1 MFNLFINL
9 VFLMFNK
16 QKKEMNRA
24 SSFWALSITI
34 LLCITLLSCSKEK
47 AMQEEVLKMEKEYE
61 QIMADYE
68 KQIIPAY
75 REMSLQYFIAAT
87 NSTQENWE
95 KYAQLEMKVNEIL
108 SNKNL
113 FERIKKVKESNS
125 IQDPIKRR
133 RIEVLYLTFLGKQV
147 DTAKLNQIT
156 KLQSEIE
163 NKYSSYRTLYGTKK
177 LSDNDVEEILK
188 TSTSNKELKAVW
200 ESQKKIGRL
209 VAEDIIKLVKLRNDV
224 ARELGFKNYHD
235 MSLRLS
241 EQDPEEIEKL
251 FDELDNLTRSA
262 FIQEKKLMDEVL
274 AKRYKIRTEEL
285 MPWHY
290 QNRFFQEAPKI
301 YEVDLDKFY
310 KDKDIVEIA
319 KAYYSSIG
327 LPIDDIIQR
336 SDLYE
341 RENKNQHAFCINID
355 RDAKDIR
362 ILCNIKPNARW
373 METTLHENGHAL
385 YEKYFDD
392 KLPWDLKT
400 PAHIFTTEAIAM
412 LFGRMAS
419 NPQWMIDMLK
429 ISQQEADKIKEP
441 ARKTLRLQQLV
452 FSRWSQVMFR
462 FEKSMYEN
470 PDQDLNKLWWDLV
483 EKYQMIK
490 KPEGRNEPDWATKIH
505 IATSP
510 CYYHNYL
517 LGELLASQL
526 QNYLI
531 VKILNGEPNKDYSF
545 YSQSAVGKYLIDNI
559 FSVGAKY
566 HWNEMIEKATGE
578 KLTPKY
584 YALQFLN

>member
-1 MFNLFINL
+1 MKKASFLLALIVVLF
-9 VFLMFNK
+9 
-16 QKKEMNRA
+16 
-24 SSFWALSITI
+24 SIG
-34 LLCITLLSCSKEK
+34 CSKEK
-47 AMQEEVLKMEKEYE
+47 VNKEEKAKMEKEYE
-61 QIMADYE
+61 QVISEYE
-68 KQIIPAY
+68 SLMIPAY
-75 REMSLQYFIAAT
+75 REMSLQYFVAAT
-87 NSTQENWE
+87 NSTPENWE
-95 KYAQLEMKVNEIL
+95 KYAKLEMKVNEIL

-113 FERIKKVKESNS
+113 FERIKKIKESNL
-125 IQDPIKRR
+125 IDDPIKKR

-163 NKYSSYRTLYGTKK
+163 NKYSSYRTNYKNKK

-188 TSTSNKELKAVW
+188 TSTNSKELKEVW
-200 ESQKKIGRL
+200 ESQKQIGRL
-209 VAEDIIKLVKLRNDV
+209 VAEDILKLVKLRNEV
-224 ARELGFKNYHD
+224 ARQLGFKNYHD

-241 EQDPEEIEKL
+241 EQDPAEIEKL
-251 FDELDNLTRSA
+251 FDELDNLTRDA
-262 FIQEKKLMDEVL
+262 FKKEKQLMDEVL
-274 AKRYKIRTEEL
+274 AKRYKIKPEEL

-301 YEVDLDKFY
+301 YDVDVDKY
-310 KDKDIVEIA
+310 YQDKDIVKLA
-319 KAYYSSIG
+319 KDYYASIG
-327 LPIDDIIQR
+327 LPIDDIIAR

-385 YEKYFDD
+385 YEKYLDE

-412 LFGRMAS
+412 LFGRFAT
-419 NPQWMIDMLK
+419 NPQWMLDMNC
-429 ISQQEADKIKEP
+429 ISQDEANKIKDEV
-441 ARKTLRLQQLV
+441 RKTLRLQQLV

-483 EKYQMIK
+483 EKYQLLK

-526 QNYLI
+526 YNYI
-531 VKILNGEPNKDYSF
+531 VTNVLKGNPGQDYSF
-545 YSQSAVGKYLIDNI
+545 YNKKEVGKYLIDNV
-559 FSVGAKY
+559 FSPGAKY
-566 HWNEMIEKATGE
+566 FWNDMIEKATGE
-578 KLTPKY
+578 KLTPKH
-584 YALQFLN
+584 YAEQFVK

>member
-1 MFNLFINL
+1 
-9 VFLMFNK
+9 MFNK
-16 QKKEMNRA
+16 IGKIMKKA
-24 SSFWALSITI
+24 SFLLALIVVLFSIG
-34 LLCITLLSCSKEK
+34 CSKEK
-47 AMQEEVLKMEKEYE
+47 VNKEEKAKMEKEYE
-61 QIMADYE
+61 QVISEYE
-68 KQIIPAY
+68 SLMIPAY
-75 REMSLQYFIAAT
+75 REMSLQYFVAAT
-87 NSTQENWE
+87 NSTPENWE
-95 KYAQLEMKVNEIL
+95 KYAKLEMKVNEIL

-113 FERIKKVKESNS
+113 FERIKKIKESNL
-125 IQDPIKRR
+125 IDDPIKKR

-163 NKYSSYRTLYGTKK
+163 NKYSSYRTIYKNKK

-188 TSTSNKELKAVW
+188 TSTNSKELKEVW
-200 ESQKKIGRL
+200 ESQKQIGRL
-209 VAEDIIKLVKLRNDV
+209 VAEDILKLVKLRNEV
-224 ARELGFKNYHD
+224 ARQLGFKNYHD

-241 EQDPEEIEKL
+241 EQDPAEIEKL
-251 FDELDNLTRSA
+251 FDELDNLTRDA
-262 FIQEKKLMDEVL
+262 FKKEKQLMDEVL
-274 AKRYKIRTEEL
+274 AKRYKIKPEEL

-301 YEVDLDKFY
+301 YDVDVDKY
-310 KDKDIVEIA
+310 YQDKDIVKLA
-319 KAYYSSIG
+319 KDYYASIG
-327 LPIDDIIQR
+327 LPIDDIIAR

-385 YEKYFDD
+385 YEKYLDE

-412 LFGRMAS
+412 LFGRFAT
-419 NPQWMIDMLK
+419 NPQWMLDMNC
-429 ISQQEADKIKEP
+429 ISQDEANKIKDEV
-441 ARKTLRLQQLV
+441 RKTLRLQQLV

-483 EKYQMIK
+483 EKYQLLK

-526 QNYLI
+526 YNYI
-531 VKILNGEPNKDYSF
+531 VTNVLKGNPGQDYSF
-545 YSQSAVGKYLIDNI
+545 YNKKEVGKYLIDNV
-559 FSVGAKY
+559 FSPGAKY
-566 HWNEMIEKATGE
+566 FWNDMIEKATGE
-578 KLTPKY
+578 KLTPKH
-584 YALQFLN
+584 YAEQFVK

>member
-1 MFNLFINL
+1 MKKFSYLSFLLLF
-9 VFLMFNK
+9 
-16 QKKEMNRA
+16 
-24 SSFWALSITI
+24 TI
-34 LLCITLLSCSKEK
+34 LFVTNCGKEK
-47 AMQEEVLKMEKEYE
+47 AKQEEIAKMEKEYE
-61 QIMADYE
+61 QLISDYE
-68 KQIIPAY
+68 TQMKPAY
-75 REMSLQYFIAAT
+75 REMSLQYFVAAT
-87 NSTQENWE
+87 NSTPENWE
-95 KYAQLEMKVNEIL
+95 KFAQLEMKVNEIL

-113 FERIKKVKESNS
+113 FERLKRIKESNL
-125 IQDPIKRR
+125 IQDPIKKR
-133 RIEVLYLTFLGKQV
+133 RIDVLYLTFLGKQV
-147 DTAKLNQIT
+147 DTAKLNRIT

-163 NKYSSYRTLYGTKK
+163 NKYSSYRTEYGKKK

-188 TSTSNKELKAVW
+188 TSTNNKELKEVW

-209 VAEDIIKLVKLRNDV
+209 VAEDIIKLVKLRNEV

-241 EQDPEEIEKL
+241 EQDPAEIEKL
-251 FDELDNLTRSA
+251 FDELDNLTRDA
-262 FIQEKKLMDEVL
+262 FVQEKKLMDEVL
-274 AKRYKIRTEEL
+274 AKRYKIKPEEL

-301 YEVDLDKFY
+301 YEVDLDHFY
-310 KDKDIVEIA
+310 KDKDIAKIA
-319 KAYYSSIG
+319 KDYYSSIG
-327 LPIDDIIQR
+327 LPIDDIMAR

-385 YEKYFDD
+385 YEKYLADN
-392 KLPWDLKT
+392 LPWDLKS

-412 LFGRMAS
+412 LFGRLAS
-419 NPQWMIDMLK
+419 NPQWLAEMLN
-429 ISQQEADKIKEP
+429 IPHNEIEKIKEP
-441 ARKTLRLQQLV
+441 VRKTLRLQQLV

-526 QNYLI
+526 QNYIIQKVL
-531 VKILNGEPNKDYSF
+531 KGNPNQDYSF
-545 YSQSAVGKYLIDNI
+545 YNQKDVGKYLIDNV

-566 HWNEMIEKATGE
+566 FWNDMIEKATGE

-584 YALQFLN
+584 YAQQFLSK

>member
-1 MFNLFINL
+1 
-9 VFLMFNK
+9 
-16 QKKEMNRA
+16 MN
-24 SSFWALSITI
+24 
-34 LLCITLLSCSKEK
+34 
-47 AMQEEVLKMEKEYE
+47 KEYE
-61 QIMADYE
+61 QLIAEYE
-68 KQIIPAY
+68 AQIKPVY
-75 REMSLQYFIAAT
+75 RDMSLQYFVAAT
-87 NSTQENWE
+87 NSTPENWE
-95 KYAQLEMKVNEIL
+95 KYAKLEMELNKIL
-108 SNKNL
+108 SNKSF
-113 FERIKKVKESNS
+113 FERIKKIKESNL
-125 IQDPIKRR
+125 IQDPIKKR

-147 DTAKLNQIT
+147 DTAKLNEIT

-163 NKYSSYRTLYGTKK
+163 NKYSSYRTEYNKKK

-188 TSTSNKELKAVW
+188 TSTNNAELKAVW

-209 VAEDIIKLVKLRNDV
+209 VADDIIKLVKLRNEV

-241 EQDPEEIEKL
+241 EQDPAEIEKL
-251 FDELDNLTRSA
+251 FDELDNLTRDA
-262 FIQEKKLMDEVL
+262 FAKEKQLMDEVL
-274 AKRYKIRTEEL
+274 AKKYKIKHDEL

-301 YEVDLDKFY
+301 YEVDLDKYY
-310 KDKDIVEIA
+310 KDKDIVQLA
-319 KAYYSSIG
+319 KEYYASLG
-327 LPIDDIIQR
+327 LPIDDIVAR

-362 ILCNIKPNARW
+362 VLCNVKPNARW
-373 METTLHENGHAL
+373 METVLHENGHAL
-385 YEKYFDD
+385 YEKYLDD
-392 KLPWDLKT
+392 NIPWDLKT

-412 LFGRMAS
+412 FFGRLAS
-419 NPQWMIDMLK
+419 NPQWMLDMLK
-429 ISQQEADKIKEP
+429 ISQDEANKIKDP
-441 ARKTLRLQQLV
+441 VRKTLRLQQLV

-470 PDQDLNKLWWDLV
+470 PDQDLNKLWWELV

-526 QNYLI
+526 QNYI
-531 VKILNGEPNKDYSF
+531 ITKILNGEPNNDYSF
-545 YSQSAVGKYLIDNI
+545 YNRKEVGKYLIDNV

-566 HWNEMIEKATGE
+566 FWNEMIEKATGE

-584 YALQFLN
+584 YAQQFVK

>member
-1 MFNLFINL
+1 MKKAGLFLAFI
-9 VFLMFNK
+9 FLF
-16 QKKEMNRA
+16 
-24 SSFWALSITI
+24 SFSF
-34 LLCITLLSCSKEK
+34 CSKEK
-47 AMQEEVLKMEKEYE
+47 AKQEEMLKMEKEYE
-61 QIMADYE
+61 QVIAEYE
-68 KQIIPAY
+68 SQMKPAY

-87 NSTQENWE
+87 NSTPENWE
-95 KYAQLEMKVNEIL
+95 KYAQLEMKVNQIL

-113 FERIKKVKESNS
+113 FEKIKKIKESNL
-125 IQDPIKRR
+125 IQDQIKKR

-147 DTAKLNQIT
+147 DTSKLNQIT

-163 NKYSSYRTLYGTKK
+163 NKYSTFRTIYGKKK

-188 TSTSNKELKAVW
+188 TSTNNNELKEVW
-200 ESQKKIGRL
+200 ESQKKIGKL
-209 VAEDIIKLVKLRNDV
+209 VAEDILKIVKLRNQV
-224 ARELGFKNYHD
+224 ARELGFKNYHE

-241 EQDPEEIEKL
+241 EQDPQEIEKL
-251 FDELDNLTRSA
+251 FDELDNLTREA
-262 FIQEKKLMDEVL
+262 FAKEKQVMDEIL
-274 AKRYKIRTEEL
+274 AKRYKIKPEEL

-301 YEVDLDKFY
+301 YDVDLDQYF
-310 KDKDIVEIA
+310 KDKDIVKLA
-319 KAYYSSIG
+319 KDYYASIG
-327 LPIDDIIQR
+327 LPIDDILAR

-373 METTLHENGHAL
+373 METILHENGHAL
-385 YEKYFDD
+385 YEKYLDD

-412 LFGRMAS
+412 LFGRFPT
-419 NPQWMIDMLK
+419 NPQWLLDMGCV
-429 ISQQEADKIKEP
+429 SQEEANKIKDQVH
-441 ARKTLRLQQLV
+441 KMLRLQQLV

-517 LGELLASQL
+517 LGELFASQL
-526 QNYLI
+526 YNYI
-531 VKILNGEPNKDYSF
+531 VSKVLNGNPSQDYSF
-545 YSQSAVGKYLIDNI
+545 YNHKEVGKYLMDKV

-566 HWNEMIEKATGE
+566 YWNDMIEKATNE
-578 KLTPKY
+578 KLTPKH
-584 YALQFLN
+584 YAEQFVK